1 VKTRIPSNEEF
12 ARLLVG
18 RTIVTATAGKTVEGF
33 DDEDPQFISDPTIV
47 LDDGTEITFDVD
59 DHGSGTYEVW
69 AEAKTATKPKKSK
82 PKKSRKS

>member
-1 VKTRIPSNEEF
+1 MKARVGSNEEF

-18 RTIVTATAGKTVEGF
+18 RTIVSAIAGKVEKPF
-33 DDEDPQFISDPTIV
+33 REDDESEEDVEDMFISDPKFV

-69 AEAKTATKPKKSK
+69 AEALVPRKTK
-82 PKKSRKS
+82 RK